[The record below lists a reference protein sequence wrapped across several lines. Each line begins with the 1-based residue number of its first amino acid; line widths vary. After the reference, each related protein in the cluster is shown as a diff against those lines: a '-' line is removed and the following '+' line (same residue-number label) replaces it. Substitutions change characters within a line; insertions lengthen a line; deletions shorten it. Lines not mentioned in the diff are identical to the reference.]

1 MIPMGHDEFFVLLFI
16 YVNIIQN
23 TIIYIKRVVDFGKYF
38 SAWSPFLQLGQA
50 LADAQSMFSQQI
62 LVLNIVKKSKYQQ
75 KLFVLYPSKKL

>member
-23 TIIYIKRVVDFGKYF
+23 TITYIKKVVDCGKYF
-38 SAWSPFLQLGQA
+38 SAWSSFLQLGQA

-75 KLFVLYPSKKL
+75 KIFVLYPSKKL